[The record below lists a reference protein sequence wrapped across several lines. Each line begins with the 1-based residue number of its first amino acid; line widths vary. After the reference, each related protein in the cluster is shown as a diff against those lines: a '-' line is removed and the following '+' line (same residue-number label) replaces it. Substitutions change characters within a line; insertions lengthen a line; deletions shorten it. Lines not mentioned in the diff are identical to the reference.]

1 MRHKDQCD
9 WNRNRVVEEE
19 EGKGRQGQ
27 GGKALAEHFKVIAYV
42 VKSVALI
49 LVIRGAL
56 DLELS
61 LG

>member
-1 MRHKDQCD
+1 M
-9 WNRNRVVEEE
+9 EEE
-19 EGKGRQGQ
+19 EDKGRQGQ
-27 GGKALAEHFKVIAYV
+27 GGKALAEPFKIIAYV

-49 LVIRGAL
+49 SIIRGAL